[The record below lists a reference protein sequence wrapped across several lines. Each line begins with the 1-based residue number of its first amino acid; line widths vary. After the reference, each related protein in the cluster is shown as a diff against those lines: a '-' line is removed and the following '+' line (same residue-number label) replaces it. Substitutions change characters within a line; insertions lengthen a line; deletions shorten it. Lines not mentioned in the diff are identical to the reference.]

1 MAKFEVLEFDPV
13 IYPFKFWVGKNGTK
27 ADVKDMFVDIEHEEI
42 EIRDSRIKSS
52 AALTFDTVIAV
63 SDGQKGV
70 LTWLHT
76 PELVTTGTIAHESDH
91 AANAVYDFIGARV
104 DPTNDEPHAYLVGF
118 FADCIDEV
126 LKRKS

>member
-13 IYPFKFWVGKNGTK
+13 IYPFKFWVAKNGTK

-42 EIRDSRIKSS
+42 EIRDSRIKAS
-52 AALTFDTVIAV
+52 AAITFDPVIAV
-63 SDGQKGV
+63 SDGQQGV

-76 PELVTTGTIAHESDH
+76 PSLVTTGTIAHESDH
-91 AANAVYDFIGARV
+91 AANAVYDFIGASV

-118 FADCIDEV
+118 FADAIEEV
-126 LKRKS
+126 LKR